1 MLAGRM
7 LGRDFE
13 RELSELYIKYR
24 PIELDYEITEKE
36 KLLAMEEWYQK
47 CMDLYYKYNLTK
59 DMLDKS
65 IDNSN
70 LIFRSGAKE
79 FLKKYQEKNV
89 PIIILSAGIG
99 NVIERF
105 LKNNDLY
112 NANVYIISNFLR
124 FDEKGNMKPFKEKI
138 IQSVNKSIDNKYLK
152 EINEKTK
159 GRKYKSLVGDLI
171 EDEKMVPKSEWD
183 TTLKMAFLDID
194 MEKNLEK
201 YRKNFDIVF
210 TKGDSNFDNVDKY
223 LFK

>member
-1 MLAGRM
+1 M
-7 LGRDFE
+7 LGKDFE

-47 CMDLYYKYNLTK
+47 CMDLYYKYNLNK
-59 DMLDKS
+59 DMLDES

-70 LIFRSGAKE
+70 LILRSGAKE
-79 FLKKYQEKNV
+79 FLKECQEKNV

-99 NVIERF
+99 NVIEIF

-112 NANVYIISNFLR
+112 NENVYIVSNFFK
-124 FDEKGNMKPFKEKI
+124 FDENGNMKPFKEKI
-138 IQSVNKSIDNKYLK
+138 IHSVNKSIDGKLVK
-152 EINEKTK
+152 EINEKIK
-159 GRKYKSLVGDLI
+159 GRKYKALVGDLI

-183 TTLKMAFLDID
+183 TTLKMAFLNIDI
-194 MEKNLEK
+194 EKNLEK
-201 YRKNFDIVF
+201 YRQNFDIVF
-210 TKGDSNFDNVDKY
+210 TKGDSNFDNVEKY

>member
-1 MLAGRM
+1 
-7 LGRDFE
+7 
-13 RELSELYIKYR
+13 
-24 PIELDYEITEKE
+24 
-36 KLLAMEEWYQK
+36 MEEWYQK

-112 NANVYIISNFLR
+112 NDNVYIISNFLR